1 MIEVKEDSTEAAAKI
16 IVIGV
21 GGGGNNAVNRM
32 VEENIVGVK
41 FIGVNT
47 DKQALDLCKAPK
59 VIQIGEK
66 TTHGLGCG
74 SIPEVGEKAAEESQE
89 ELAEAV
95 KGADMVFVTCGEGG
109 GTGTG
114 AAPIVAKVAKDQG
127 ILTVAVVT
135 KPFRFEGTSRM
146 KKAEGGI
153 EKLRP
158 NVDTLI
164 VIANDK
170 LYEIIDRK
178 TSMPD
183 ALRKADEV
191 LQQAVEGITDL
202 INMPAIINLDFADVQ
217 TTMRDKGLA
226 HIGMGFGKG
235 EKKAQD
241 AVKMAVDSPLLE
253 TTIDG
258 ATDVIINITGDVTLD
273 DAYESAGYVQQLAGP
288 DVNIIFGVM
297 YDDSKKDSCS
307 ITVIATGIG
316 IQKPAGPDAV
326 KRPEESQAVRL
337 DGTPAGRGPL
347 ARPSFMQSGPQ
358 QEETETAKSE
368 PQPAAQPRQRVAP
381 AAPAFDTS
389 SLTGTINTSAV
400 NSAARTQARPST
412 PQYTYTAPA
421 QQPRPSKNLI
431 KIDVPGFMSSG
442 NSGSGS
448 YDRSDRGQSRSTDD
462 GYLDDDDSLD
472 EPDSQ
477 NGGHGFFRRR

>member
-1 MIEVKEDSTEAAAKI
+1 MIEVKEDNTEAAAKI
-16 IVIGV
+16 VVIGV
-21 GGGGNNAVNRM
+21 GGGGGNAVNRM
-32 VEENIVGVK
+32 VEEDITGVK

-66 TTHGLGCG
+66 TTHGLGAG
-74 SIPEVGEKAAEESQE
+74 AIPEVGEKAAEESQE
-89 ELAEAV
+89 EIAEAV

-114 AAPIVAKVAKDQG
+114 AAPVVAKVAKDQG

-146 KKAEGGI
+146 KKALAGI

-164 VIANDK
+164 VIPNDK
-170 LYEIIDRK
+170 LYEIMDRK

-191 LQQAVEGITDL
+191 LQQAVAGITDL
-202 INMPAIINLDFADVQ
+202 INKPAIINLDFADVQ
-217 TTMRDKGLA
+217 TTMRDKGIA

-253 TTIDG
+253 TSIDG
-258 ATDVIINITGDVTLD
+258 ATDVIINITGDVSLD
-273 DAYESAGYVQQLAGP
+273 DAYESAGYVQQLAGA

-297 YDDSKKDSCS
+297 YDDSKKDTCS

-316 IQKPAGPDAV
+316 QQQPAGPKAV
-326 KRPEESQAVRL
+326 ERPKASQ
-337 DGTPAGRGPL
+337 PARTAAPQTGM
-347 ARPSFMQSGPQ
+347 ARPSFMSAGNPVQQNTVPQ
-358 QEETETAKSE
+358 QA
-368 PQPAAQPRQRVAP
+368 AAQPVPQQTATQPEMQAQAP
-381 AAPAFDTS
+381 VFDTS
-389 SLTGTINTSAV
+389 SLTDTISQTNAQAIYQNGAYSQP
-400 NSAARTQARPST
+400 RTQARPQGAFGQA
-412 PQYTYTAPA
+412 PQA
-421 QQPRPSKNLI
+421 PRPSKNLI
-431 KIDVPGFMSSG
+431 KIDVPGFMNN
-442 NSGSGS
+442 NSRGGAAP
-448 YDRSDRGQSRSTDD
+448 SDEDAFD
-462 GYLDDDDSLD
+462 EED
-472 EPDSQ
+472 EPGDGQ
-477 NGGHGFFRRR
+477 NRSLFHRR